1 MRVLF
6 VLVGLLI
13 SGCATDFDRTLAGSH
28 TKSGGPI
35 RFERLG
41 ALTSEDISSR
51 TRCGAKQVSWC
62 VTSDPRE
69 NCQCIFVRQAEDKV
83 RQVLGQRSGP
93 QN

>member
-13 SGCATDFDRTLAGSH
+13 SGCATDFGRTVSGSH

-41 ALTSEDISSR
+41 TLTSEDISTR

-69 NCQCIFVRQAEDKV
+69 TCQCVFVREAEDKV
-83 RQVLGQRSGP
+83 RQVLGDRKSVV
-93 QN
+93 